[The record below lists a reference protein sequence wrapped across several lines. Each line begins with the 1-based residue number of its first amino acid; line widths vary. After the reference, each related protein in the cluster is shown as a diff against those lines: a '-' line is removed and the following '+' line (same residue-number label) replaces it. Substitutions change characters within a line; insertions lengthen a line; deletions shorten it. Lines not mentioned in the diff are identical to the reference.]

1 MWEYNCGEQTCEWSE
16 RSAKGYSRRNLS
28 ELKNVARTTAL
39 LICEKIGVNIDHSIS
54 KKELFWKRKIEKDIA
69 ILKKGLKMI
78 DDWFKG
84 WLNNGSAKLNCE
96 LKLKYKL
103 KELKV
108 LSLILRNLSSVYVV
122 RH

>member
-1 MWEYNCGEQTCEWSE
+1 M
-16 RSAKGYSRRNLS
+16 
-28 ELKNVARTTAL
+28 
-39 LICEKIGVNIDHSIS
+39 
-54 KKELFWKRKIEKDIA
+54 
-69 ILKKGLKMI
+69 KKGLKMI

-84 WLNNGSAKLNCE
+84 SLNNGSAKLNCE

-108 LSLILRNLSSVYVV
+108 LSLILRNLSSVYVL